1 MGNLCEGDMVRL
13 KNLDKIN
20 KYINMIKVIFIQ
32 SLLVKIFVY
41 GDKLITVYNDSIISE
56 NYYLLLLYWSIS
68 GRILAV

>member
-13 KNLDKIN
+13 KNVDKIN

-56 NYYLLLLYWSIS
+56 NYYLLLLY
-68 GRILAV
+68 

>member
-56 NYYLLLLYWSIS
+56 NYYLLLLY
-68 GRILAV
+68 